1 MARLVRYASSVAT
14 LLPGR
19 RDHTGTPAGVGPIAA
34 GDAIRL
40 ELSGLGLDLTVQVAA
55 DATVASVTA
64 GHGRGPVPAQ
74 HQRDRLERDYFLV
87 VFGPGWSAS
96 AIAVSWSRNGPTRSP
111 SWAWC
116 RNGLSGFT
124 V

>member
-1 MARLVRYASSVAT
+1 VTEYLNSDHGYRDYDRNNARDHYVVRMPGEPDLPDDDGHTGDDWAESRDRTVRANPNRPLKRLV
-14 LLPGR
+14 PG
-19 RDHTGTPAGVGPIAA
+19 G
-34 GDAIRL
+34 
-40 ELSGLGLDLTVQVAA
+40 
-55 DATVASVTA
+55 
-64 GHGRGPVPAQ
+64 
-74 HQRDRLERDYFLV
+74 YFLV

-116 RNGLSGFT
+116 RNGLSGCT